1 MTVTTDTRR
10 LDEAA
15 ADLLFREA
23 RTAGTFTGEE
33 VTDEQVRAIY
43 DLVKYAPT
51 SMNTQPVRLLL
62 VRTPEARERLA
73 TMMAGSNGDKVR
85 RAPLSVVVAADRNFH
100 DRLPEVFPHFPGAR
114 DLFADDEPRH
124 RTAVFNGAMQLAYLV
139 IGVRALGL
147 DAGPMT
153 GIDAPAI
160 EEAFFAGL
168 DQEVLAVVNVGVAE
182 QDAAHPR
189 LPRLPYEDVVRTV

>member
-1 MTVTTDTRR
+1 MTVTTETRR

-23 RTAGTFTGEE
+23 RTAGAFTGEE

-73 TMMAGSNGDKVR
+73 TMMSGSNGDKVR

-100 DRLPEVFPHFPGAR
+100 DRLPEVFPHYPGAR
-114 DLFADDEPRH
+114 DHFLDEEPRH

-139 IGVRALGL
+139 IGIRALGL

-160 EEAFFAGL
+160 EEAFFTGL
-168 DQEVLAVVNVGVAE
+168 DQEVLAVVNVGVADRE
-182 QDAAHPR
+182 VGHPR
-189 LPRLPYEDVVRTV
+189 LPRLAYEDVVRTV